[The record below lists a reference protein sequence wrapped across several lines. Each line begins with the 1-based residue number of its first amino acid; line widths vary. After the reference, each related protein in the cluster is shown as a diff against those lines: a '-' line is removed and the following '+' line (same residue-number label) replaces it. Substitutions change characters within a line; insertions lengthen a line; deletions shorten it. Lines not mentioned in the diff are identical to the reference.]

1 MYGDFFWILLGGVVW
16 GDIVLFIGEV
26 IVCDFW
32 GGGFIDRVL
41 GGGCGFI
48 LFCFVGRV
56 LVILGWCVGFDI
68 ELDGIVDSLLI
79 EDELE

>member
-1 MYGDFFWILLGGVVW
+1 MYGDFFWILLGGVVG

-68 ELDGIVDSLLI
+68 ELDGIVDCLLI